1 MKIIVLA
8 NQYISSFFIQI
19 CKTTKMSFAT
29 GTKSF
34 VRLVSL
40 RFPNIHIIPSQSIS
54 TLRSRIQGIRLI
66 ENTCTS
72 NYNKYILPSPQL
84 HIKKSFATTVIVT
97 SEALPKKG
105 KPSISVLGKLRK
117 QTGYSL
123 SLCKKALV
131 NCNQDVEEAKKWLD
145 EQAQTEGWSK
155 ANKLEGRNTTQGLIG
170 VCLSSDERAAA
181 VVELNSETDFVA
193 RNKQFHGLL
202 KQIISTILNNTHSE
216 HSQNDGSILI
226 EQKLNKENLSNIP
239 VTGSQDKTLADLVAL
254 NIGQIGENIVLRRA
268 ATFSIDMTGYRKR
281 REDVRLAVVTHPSA
295 HPAADSSNVAYGRF
309 GVIMAYS
316 KEKKVGIIPE
326 GQTVASMARQLC
338 QHIIGMNPTSVG
350 NLDDPSTWPV
360 RNKDI
365 KDVEYK
371 SEKGEGV
378 KEDEDWE
385 HVGEAKGEE
394 SSRKELI
401 HQAFLLDS
409 DIVVRDLLLQSGM
422 KIKSFIR
429 FELGEE

>member
-1 MKIIVLA
+1 
-8 NQYISSFFIQI
+8 
-19 CKTTKMSFAT
+19 MSFAT

-34 VRLVSL
+34 GRLVSL
-40 RFPNIHIIPSQSIS
+40 RFPKIHIIPSQSIS

-66 ENTCTS
+66 DNTCKNKYS
-72 NYNKYILPSPQL
+72 KYILPSPQQ
-84 HIKKSFATTVIVT
+84 HINKSFATTVIVT
-97 SEALPKKG
+97 SEASPKKG

-145 EQAQTEGWSK
+145 EQAQVQGWSK

-202 KQIISTILNNTHSE
+202 KQIISNILNNTHSE
-216 HSQNDGSILI
+216 HTENDGSILI

-281 REDVRLAVVTHPSA
+281 REDLRLAVVTHPSA

-350 NLDDPSTWPV
+350 NLDDPSPWPV

-365 KDVEYK
+365 KDDEYK
-371 SEKGEGV
+371 SEKAEGV

-394 SSRKELI
+394 LSRKELI

-409 DIVVRDLLLQSGM
+409 DMVVRDLLLQSGM
-422 KIKSFIR
+422 KVKSFIR

>member
-1 MKIIVLA
+1 
-8 NQYISSFFIQI
+8 
-19 CKTTKMSFAT
+19 MSFAT
-29 GTKSF
+29 RTQSF
-34 VRLVSL
+34 GKLVSL
-40 RFPNIHIIPSQSIS
+40 SLLKIHIVPSQSIS
-54 TLRSRIQGIRLI
+54 TLRSRIQGICPI
-66 ENTCTS
+66 DNACTNKYS
-72 NYNKYILPSPQL
+72 KYILPSPQL
-84 HIKKSFATTVIVT
+84 QIKKSFATTVVVT
-97 SEALPKKG
+97 SEAAPKKG

-145 EQAQTEGWSK
+145 EQAQAQGWSK

-216 HSQNDGSILI
+216 HTKNDGSILI

-326 GQTVASMARQLC
+326 GQTVTSMARQLC

-365 KDVEYK
+365 NDVEYK

>member
-1 MKIIVLA
+1 
-8 NQYISSFFIQI
+8 
-19 CKTTKMSFAT
+19 MSFAT
-29 GTKSF
+29 RTKSF
-34 VRLVSL
+34 GKLVSL
-40 RFPNIHIIPSQSIS
+40 RFLQIHIVPSQSIS

-66 ENTCTS
+66 DNTCTNS
-72 NYNKYILPSPQL
+72 YSKYILPNPQL
-84 HIKKSFATTVIVT
+84 YIKKSFATTVIVT
-97 SEALPKKG
+97 SETSPKKG

-145 EQAQTEGWSK
+145 EQAQAQGWSK

-202 KQIISTILNNTHSE
+202 NQIISTILNNTHSE
-216 HSQNDGSILI
+216 HNQNDGSILI

-239 VTGSQDKTLADLVAL
+239 VTESQDKTLADLVAL

-268 ATFSIDMTGYRKR
+268 ATFSVDTTGDKKR
-281 REDVRLAVVTHPSA
+281 GEDIRLAVVTHPSA
-295 HPAADSSNVAYGRF
+295 HPAADSSIVAYGRF

-316 KEKKVGIIPE
+316 KDKKVGIVPE

-338 QHIIGMNPTSVG
+338 QHIIGMNPSSVG
-350 NLDDPSTWPV
+350 NLDDPSTWPI

-365 KDVEYK
+365 GDVDYK

-394 SSRKELI
+394 SSGKELI

-409 DIVVRDLLLQSGM
+409 DIVVRDLLLQTGM

>member
-1 MKIIVLA
+1 
-8 NQYISSFFIQI
+8 
-19 CKTTKMSFAT
+19 
-29 GTKSF
+29 
-34 VRLVSL
+34 
-40 RFPNIHIIPSQSIS
+40 
-54 TLRSRIQGIRLI
+54 
-66 ENTCTS
+66 
-72 NYNKYILPSPQL
+72 
-84 HIKKSFATTVIVT
+84 
-97 SEALPKKG
+97 
-105 KPSISVLGKLRK
+105 
-117 QTGYSL
+117 
-123 SLCKKALV
+123 
-131 NCNQDVEEAKKWLD
+131 
-145 EQAQTEGWSK
+145 
-155 ANKLEGRNTTQGLIG
+155 
-170 VCLSSDERAAA
+170 
-181 VVELNSETDFVA
+181 
-193 RNKQFHGLL
+193 
-202 KQIISTILNNTHSE
+202 
-216 HSQNDGSILI
+216 
-226 EQKLNKENLSNIP
+226 
-239 VTGSQDKTLADLVAL
+239 
-254 NIGQIGENIVLRRA
+254 
-268 ATFSIDMTGYRKR
+268 MTGYRKR